1 MNRALPARLAKA
13 WASCLRLNTGRT
25 AAKPPT
31 SPSPNQKSHVTLRL
45 LGSHLYRKLMYFRCC
60 SRSVQSVLVIDGEIR
75 RISPKE
81 MRTSSCISHF
91 RSMKSDCMGYT
102 GTGKQTG
109 RQGCDDRRE
118 SGAQSRGQGSR
129 NELLGGLTGRV
140 TRQGSEKGSIMISC
154 WAVKGT
160 WLSGISG
167 CASPSQDCFWYSGEC
182 SQEMKNLLFF

>member
-1 MNRALPARLAKA
+1 M
-13 WASCLRLNTGRT
+13 
-25 AAKPPT
+25 
-31 SPSPNQKSHVTLRL
+31 
-45 LGSHLYRKLMYFRCC
+45 
-60 SRSVQSVLVIDGEIR
+60 LVIDGEIR
-75 RISPKE
+75 LISPKE

-102 GTGKQTG
+102 LHRKA
-109 RQGCDDRRE
+109 DREDRAVMTDLKGVPRA
-118 SGAQSRGQGSR
+118 SGSR

-140 TRQGSEKGSIMISC
+140 TRHGSEKGSIMISC